1 MKKKQ
6 RQMIGM
12 LLALVVLAAA
22 FLGIRQYNKN
32 ASSATSTTEDTQ
44 ETVLDVNSDDI
55 TSFRYVYEGETYA
68 FEKEDDTWY
77 YADDHSLNL
86 NQERIKAMI
95 LKVAPLK
102 ADQVIENVT
111 DMSQYGLA
119 DPERTIQYETADRSV
134 IINVGN
140 LNSMTSQYYI
150 AFPSEMKV
158 YVVATNVVTGF
169 NYTLED
175 LVEVDYDRWSTEADV
190 DRSPLAAHGEY
201 RQDAR
206 LGDGDLPEL
215 RYEIVTVKLPFLYGL
230 CKRDF
235 IQWVERDN
243 DQLPMEYWEEYRTVT
258 AAPWGAEEVF
268 QRYSG
273 AEPVNQFLLCWPDRM
288 AEVKLPWD
296 WRLTAD
302 QMAVIGEKLLHA

>member
-32 ASSATSTTEDTQ
+32 IASATSTTEDTQ
-44 ETVLDVNSDDI
+44 ETVLDVNSNDI

-68 FEKEDDTWY
+68 FEKKDETWY
-77 YADDHSLNL
+77 YTDDHSLNL

-119 DPERTIQYETADRSV
+119 NPERTIQYETADRSV

-169 NYTLED
+169 NYTLDD
-175 LVEVDYDRWSTEADV
+175 LVEETTEATETAETETAETETTESV
-190 DRSPLAAHGEY
+190 E
-201 RQDAR
+201 
-206 LGDGDLPEL
+206 
-215 RYEIVTVKLPFLYGL
+215 TV
-230 CKRDF
+230 
-235 IQWVERDN
+235 ET
-243 DQLPMEYWEEYRTVT
+243 ET
-258 AAPWGAEEVF
+258 AA
-268 QRYSG
+268 
-273 AEPVNQFLLCWPDRM
+273 
-288 AEVKLPWD
+288 
-296 WRLTAD
+296 T
-302 QMAVIGEKLLHA
+302 GEN

>member
-32 ASSATSTTEDTQ
+32 ASSAASTTEDTQ

-68 FEKEDDTWY
+68 FEKEDETWY

-86 NQERIKAMI
+86 NQDRIKAMI

-140 LNSMTSQYYI
+140 LNSMTSQYYV

-175 LVEVDYDRWSTEADV
+175 LVEVEETAEETESTEATDTTITESETTETATETENV
-190 DRSPLAAHGEY
+190 EAETAESE
-201 RQDAR
+201 
-206 LGDGDLPEL
+206 
-215 RYEIVTVKLPFLYGL
+215 TVATETTET
-230 CKRDF
+230 
-235 IQWVERDN
+235 VE
-243 DQLPMEYWEEYRTVT
+243 
-258 AAPWGAEEVF
+258 A
-268 QRYSG
+268 
-273 AEPVNQFLLCWPDRM
+273 
-288 AEVKLPWD
+288 K
-296 WRLTAD
+296 
-302 QMAVIGEKLLHA
+302 

>member
-32 ASSATSTTEDTQ
+32 TVSATSTTEDTQ
-44 ETVLDVNSDDI
+44 ETVLDVNSEDI
-55 TSFRYVYEGETYA
+55 TSFCYVYEGETYA
-68 FEKEDDTWY
+68 FEKVDETWY

-86 NQERIKAMI
+86 NQDRIKAMI

-119 DPERTIQYETADRSV
+119 DPKRTIQYETADRSV
-134 IINVGN
+134 IINIGN

-158 YVVATNVVTGF
+158 YVVTTNVVTGF

-175 LVEVDYDRWSTEADV
+175 LVEEEDSTDV
-190 DRSPLAAHGEY
+190 
-201 RQDAR
+201 
-206 LGDGDLPEL
+206 
-215 RYEIVTVKLPFLYGL
+215 
-230 CKRDF
+230 
-235 IQWVERDN
+235 
-243 DQLPMEYWEEYRTVT
+243 
-258 AAPWGAEEVF
+258 AEES
-268 QRYSG
+268 Q
-273 AEPVNQFLLCWPDRM
+273 EMQ
-288 AEVKLPWD
+288 
-296 WRLTAD
+296 
-302 QMAVIGEKLLHA
+302 

>member
-1 MKKKQ
+1 
-6 RQMIGM
+6 MIGM

-55 TSFRYVYEGETYA
+55 TSFSYVYDGETYS

-77 YADDHSLNL
+77 YADDHSLKL
-86 NQERIKAMI
+86 NQDRIKAMI

-134 IINVGN
+134 IINIGN

-175 LVEVDYDRWSTEADV
+175 LVEETTEATETAETETAETETTEAV
-190 DRSPLAAHGEY
+190 E
-201 RQDAR
+201 
-206 LGDGDLPEL
+206 
-215 RYEIVTVKLPFLYGL
+215 TV
-230 CKRDF
+230 
-235 IQWVERDN
+235 ET
-243 DQLPMEYWEEYRTVT
+243 ET
-258 AAPWGAEEVF
+258 AATEA
-268 QRYSG
+268 
-273 AEPVNQFLLCWPDRM
+273 N
-288 AEVKLPWD
+288 
-296 WRLTAD
+296 
-302 QMAVIGEKLLHA
+302 

>member
-55 TSFRYVYEGETYA
+55 TSFCYVYEGETYA
-68 FEKEDDTWY
+68 FEKKDETWY
-77 YADDHSLNL
+77 YTDDNSLNL
-86 NQERIKAMI
+86 NQDRIKAMI

-169 NYTLED
+169 NYTLDD
-175 LVEVDYDRWSTEADV
+175 LVEETTEATETAETETAETETTEAV
-190 DRSPLAAHGEY
+190 E
-201 RQDAR
+201 
-206 LGDGDLPEL
+206 
-215 RYEIVTVKLPFLYGL
+215 TV
-230 CKRDF
+230 
-235 IQWVERDN
+235 ET
-243 DQLPMEYWEEYRTVT
+243 ET
-258 AAPWGAEEVF
+258 AAAE
-268 QRYSG
+268 
-273 AEPVNQFLLCWPDRM
+273 
-288 AEVKLPWD
+288 
-296 WRLTAD
+296 AD
-302 QMAVIGEKLLHA
+302 

>member
-1 MKKKQ
+1 
-6 RQMIGM
+6 MIGM
-12 LLALVVLAAA
+12 LLALVVLTAA

-32 ASSATSTTEDTQ
+32 ASSENSTTEDTQ

-68 FEKEDDTWY
+68 FEKEDETWY

-86 NQERIKAMI
+86 NQDRIKAMI

-158 YVVATNVVTGF
+158 YAVTTNVVTGF
-169 NYTLED
+169 NYTLDD
-175 LVEVDYDRWSTEADV
+175 LVEETTEATETAETETAETETTESV
-190 DRSPLAAHGEY
+190 E
-201 RQDAR
+201 
-206 LGDGDLPEL
+206 
-215 RYEIVTVKLPFLYGL
+215 TV
-230 CKRDF
+230 
-235 IQWVERDN
+235 ET
-243 DQLPMEYWEEYRTVT
+243 ET
-258 AAPWGAEEVF
+258 AATGA
-268 QRYSG
+268 
-273 AEPVNQFLLCWPDRM
+273 N
-288 AEVKLPWD
+288 
-296 WRLTAD
+296 
-302 QMAVIGEKLLHA
+302 

>member
-32 ASSATSTTEDTQ
+32 IASATSTTEDTQ

-77 YADDHSLNL
+77 YTDDHSLNL
-86 NQERIKAMI
+86 NQDRIKAMI

-119 DPERTIQYETADRSV
+119 DPDRTIQYETADRSV

-175 LVEVDYDRWSTEADV
+175 LVEETTEATETAETETAETETTEAVETVERETAATEAD
-190 DRSPLAAHGEY
+190 
-201 RQDAR
+201 
-206 LGDGDLPEL
+206 
-215 RYEIVTVKLPFLYGL
+215 
-230 CKRDF
+230 
-235 IQWVERDN
+235 
-243 DQLPMEYWEEYRTVT
+243 
-258 AAPWGAEEVF
+258 
-268 QRYSG
+268 
-273 AEPVNQFLLCWPDRM
+273 
-288 AEVKLPWD
+288 
-296 WRLTAD
+296 
-302 QMAVIGEKLLHA
+302 

>member
-1 MKKKQ
+1 
-6 RQMIGM
+6 MIGM
-12 LLALVVLAAA
+12 LLALVVLTAA

-32 ASSATSTTEDTQ
+32 ASSAASTTEDTQ

-55 TSFRYVYEGETYA
+55 TSFSYVYEGETYA
-68 FEKEDDTWY
+68 FEKEDETWY

-86 NQERIKAMI
+86 NQDRIKAMI

-134 IINVGN
+134 IINIGN

-169 NYTLED
+169 NYTLDD
-175 LVEVDYDRWSTEADV
+175 LVEETTEATETAETETAETETTEAV
-190 DRSPLAAHGEY
+190 E
-201 RQDAR
+201 
-206 LGDGDLPEL
+206 
-215 RYEIVTVKLPFLYGL
+215 TV
-230 CKRDF
+230 
-235 IQWVERDN
+235 ET
-243 DQLPMEYWEEYRTVT
+243 ET
-258 AAPWGAEEVF
+258 AA
-268 QRYSG
+268 
-273 AEPVNQFLLCWPDRM
+273 
-288 AEVKLPWD
+288 
-296 WRLTAD
+296 T
-302 QMAVIGEKLLHA
+302 GEN

>member
-1 MKKKQ
+1 
-6 RQMIGM
+6 M
-12 LLALVVLAAA
+12 LLALVVLAAV

-32 ASSATSTTEDTQ
+32 IASATSTTEDTQ
-44 ETVLDVNSDDI
+44 ETVLDVNSNDI

-68 FEKEDDTWY
+68 FEKEDETWY

-86 NQERIKAMI
+86 NQDRIKAMI

-169 NYTLED
+169 NYTLDD
-175 LVEVDYDRWSTEADV
+175 LVEEITEETESIEATETAETETTEAV
-190 DRSPLAAHGEY
+190 E
-201 RQDAR
+201 
-206 LGDGDLPEL
+206 
-215 RYEIVTVKLPFLYGL
+215 TV
-230 CKRDF
+230 
-235 IQWVERDN
+235 ET
-243 DQLPMEYWEEYRTVT
+243 ET
-258 AAPWGAEEVF
+258 AATGA
-268 QRYSG
+268 
-273 AEPVNQFLLCWPDRM
+273 N
-288 AEVKLPWD
+288 
-296 WRLTAD
+296 
-302 QMAVIGEKLLHA
+302 

>member
-22 FLGIRQYNKN
+22 FLGIRPDNKN
-32 ASSATSTTEDTQ
+32 ASSATSITEDTQ

-68 FEKEDDTWY
+68 FEKEDETWY

-86 NQERIKAMI
+86 NQDRIKAMI

-158 YVVATNVVTGF
+158 YAVTTNVVTGF
-169 NYTLED
+169 NYTLDD
-175 LVEVDYDRWSTEADV
+175 LVEETTEATETAETETAETETTESV
-190 DRSPLAAHGEY
+190 E
-201 RQDAR
+201 
-206 LGDGDLPEL
+206 
-215 RYEIVTVKLPFLYGL
+215 TV
-230 CKRDF
+230 
-235 IQWVERDN
+235 ET
-243 DQLPMEYWEEYRTVT
+243 ET
-258 AAPWGAEEVF
+258 AATGA
-268 QRYSG
+268 
-273 AEPVNQFLLCWPDRM
+273 N
-288 AEVKLPWD
+288 
-296 WRLTAD
+296 
-302 QMAVIGEKLLHA
+302 

>member
-1 MKKKQ
+1 
-6 RQMIGM
+6 MIGM
-12 LLALVVLAAA
+12 LLALVVLAAV

-55 TSFRYVYEGETYA
+55 TSFSYVYEGETYA
-68 FEKEDDTWY
+68 FEKKDETWY
-77 YADDHSLNL
+77 YTDDHSLNL

-158 YVVATNVVTGF
+158 YVVTTNVVTGF

-175 LVEVDYDRWSTEADV
+175 LVEETTEATETAETETAETETTESV
-190 DRSPLAAHGEY
+190 E
-201 RQDAR
+201 
-206 LGDGDLPEL
+206 
-215 RYEIVTVKLPFLYGL
+215 TV
-230 CKRDF
+230 
-235 IQWVERDN
+235 ET
-243 DQLPMEYWEEYRTVT
+243 ET
-258 AAPWGAEEVF
+258 AATGA
-268 QRYSG
+268 
-273 AEPVNQFLLCWPDRM
+273 N
-288 AEVKLPWD
+288 
-296 WRLTAD
+296 
-302 QMAVIGEKLLHA
+302 

>member
-1 MKKKQ
+1 
-6 RQMIGM
+6 MIGM
-12 LLALVVLAAA
+12 LLALVVLAAV

-77 YADDHSLNL
+77 YTDDHSLNL
-86 NQERIKAMI
+86 NQDRIKAMI

-102 ADQVIENVT
+102 ADQVIGNVT

-119 DPERTIQYETADRSV
+119 DPDRTIQYETADRSV

-175 LVEVDYDRWSTEADV
+175 LVEETTEATETAETETAETETTEAVETVETETAATEAD
-190 DRSPLAAHGEY
+190 
-201 RQDAR
+201 
-206 LGDGDLPEL
+206 
-215 RYEIVTVKLPFLYGL
+215 
-230 CKRDF
+230 
-235 IQWVERDN
+235 
-243 DQLPMEYWEEYRTVT
+243 
-258 AAPWGAEEVF
+258 
-268 QRYSG
+268 
-273 AEPVNQFLLCWPDRM
+273 
-288 AEVKLPWD
+288 
-296 WRLTAD
+296 
-302 QMAVIGEKLLHA
+302 

>member
-12 LLALVVLAAA
+12 LLALVVLAAV

-32 ASSATSTTEDTQ
+32 IASATSTTEDTQ
-44 ETVLDVNSDDI
+44 ETVLDVNSNDI

-68 FEKEDDTWY
+68 FEKKDETWY
-77 YADDHSLNL
+77 YTDDHSLNL

-140 LNSMTSQYYI
+140 LNSMTSQYYV

-169 NYTLED
+169 NYTLDD
-175 LVEVDYDRWSTEADV
+175 LVEETTEATETAETETAETETTEAV
-190 DRSPLAAHGEY
+190 E
-201 RQDAR
+201 
-206 LGDGDLPEL
+206 
-215 RYEIVTVKLPFLYGL
+215 TV
-230 CKRDF
+230 
-235 IQWVERDN
+235 ET
-243 DQLPMEYWEEYRTVT
+243 ET
-258 AAPWGAEEVF
+258 AA
-268 QRYSG
+268 
-273 AEPVNQFLLCWPDRM
+273 
-288 AEVKLPWD
+288 
-296 WRLTAD
+296 T
-302 QMAVIGEKLLHA
+302 GEN

>member
-1 MKKKQ
+1 
-6 RQMIGM
+6 MIGM
-12 LLALVVLAAA
+12 LLALVVLAAV

-32 ASSATSTTEDTQ
+32 ASSAISTTEDTQ

-169 NYTLED
+169 NYTLKD
-175 LVEVDYDRWSTEADV
+175 LLEETTEATETAETETAETETTESVETVETETAATEAD
-190 DRSPLAAHGEY
+190 
-201 RQDAR
+201 
-206 LGDGDLPEL
+206 
-215 RYEIVTVKLPFLYGL
+215 
-230 CKRDF
+230 
-235 IQWVERDN
+235 
-243 DQLPMEYWEEYRTVT
+243 
-258 AAPWGAEEVF
+258 
-268 QRYSG
+268 
-273 AEPVNQFLLCWPDRM
+273 
-288 AEVKLPWD
+288 
-296 WRLTAD
+296 
-302 QMAVIGEKLLHA
+302 

>member
-12 LLALVVLAAA
+12 LLALVVLTAA

-32 ASSATSTTEDTQ
+32 ASSAASTTEDTQ

-68 FEKEDDTWY
+68 FEKKDETWY
-77 YADDHSLNL
+77 YTDDHSLNL

-175 LVEVDYDRWSTEADV
+175 LVEETTEATETAETETAETETTEAV
-190 DRSPLAAHGEY
+190 E
-201 RQDAR
+201 
-206 LGDGDLPEL
+206 
-215 RYEIVTVKLPFLYGL
+215 TV
-230 CKRDF
+230 
-235 IQWVERDN
+235 ET
-243 DQLPMEYWEEYRTVT
+243 ET
-258 AAPWGAEEVF
+258 AATEA
-268 QRYSG
+268 
-273 AEPVNQFLLCWPDRM
+273 N
-288 AEVKLPWD
+288 
-296 WRLTAD
+296 
-302 QMAVIGEKLLHA
+302 

>member
-1 MKKKQ
+1 
-6 RQMIGM
+6 MIGM

-55 TSFRYVYEGETYA
+55 TSFSYVYEGEPYA
-68 FEKEDDTWY
+68 FEKEDDTWH

-158 YVVATNVVTGF
+158 YAVTTNVVTGF
-169 NYTLED
+169 NYTLDD
-175 LVEVDYDRWSTEADV
+175 LVEETTEATETAETETAETETTESV
-190 DRSPLAAHGEY
+190 E
-201 RQDAR
+201 
-206 LGDGDLPEL
+206 
-215 RYEIVTVKLPFLYGL
+215 TV
-230 CKRDF
+230 
-235 IQWVERDN
+235 ET
-243 DQLPMEYWEEYRTVT
+243 ET
-258 AAPWGAEEVF
+258 AATGA
-268 QRYSG
+268 
-273 AEPVNQFLLCWPDRM
+273 N
-288 AEVKLPWD
+288 
-296 WRLTAD
+296 
-302 QMAVIGEKLLHA
+302 

>member
-32 ASSATSTTEDTQ
+32 ASSATSITEDTQ

-68 FEKEDDTWY
+68 FEKEDETWY

-86 NQERIKAMI
+86 NQDRIKAMI

-175 LVEVDYDRWSTEADV
+175 LVEETTEATETAETETAETETAETETTEAV
-190 DRSPLAAHGEY
+190 E
-201 RQDAR
+201 
-206 LGDGDLPEL
+206 
-215 RYEIVTVKLPFLYGL
+215 TV
-230 CKRDF
+230 
-235 IQWVERDN
+235 ET
-243 DQLPMEYWEEYRTVT
+243 ET
-258 AAPWGAEEVF
+258 AATGA
-268 QRYSG
+268 
-273 AEPVNQFLLCWPDRM
+273 N
-288 AEVKLPWD
+288 
-296 WRLTAD
+296 
-302 QMAVIGEKLLHA
+302 

>member
-1 MKKKQ
+1 
-6 RQMIGM
+6 MIGM

-32 ASSATSTTEDTQ
+32 ASSAMSTTEDTQ

-55 TSFRYVYEGETYA
+55 ISFRYVYEGETYA

-119 DPERTIQYETADRSV
+119 DPESTIQYETADRSV

-140 LNSMTSQYYI
+140 LNSMTSQYYV

-175 LVEVDYDRWSTEADV
+175 LVEETTEATETAETETAETETTEAVETVETETAATEAD
-190 DRSPLAAHGEY
+190 
-201 RQDAR
+201 
-206 LGDGDLPEL
+206 
-215 RYEIVTVKLPFLYGL
+215 
-230 CKRDF
+230 
-235 IQWVERDN
+235 
-243 DQLPMEYWEEYRTVT
+243 
-258 AAPWGAEEVF
+258 
-268 QRYSG
+268 
-273 AEPVNQFLLCWPDRM
+273 
-288 AEVKLPWD
+288 
-296 WRLTAD
+296 
-302 QMAVIGEKLLHA
+302 

>member
-32 ASSATSTTEDTQ
+32 IASATSTTEDTQ

-77 YADDHSLNL
+77 YTDDHSLNL
-86 NQERIKAMI
+86 NQDRIKAMI

-119 DPERTIQYETADRSV
+119 DPDRTIQYETADRSV

-175 LVEVDYDRWSTEADV
+175 LVEETTEATETAETETAETETTEAVETVEKETAATEAD
-190 DRSPLAAHGEY
+190 
-201 RQDAR
+201 
-206 LGDGDLPEL
+206 
-215 RYEIVTVKLPFLYGL
+215 
-230 CKRDF
+230 
-235 IQWVERDN
+235 
-243 DQLPMEYWEEYRTVT
+243 
-258 AAPWGAEEVF
+258 
-268 QRYSG
+268 
-273 AEPVNQFLLCWPDRM
+273 
-288 AEVKLPWD
+288 
-296 WRLTAD
+296 
-302 QMAVIGEKLLHA
+302 

>member
-1 MKKKQ
+1 
-6 RQMIGM
+6 MIGM
-12 LLALVVLAAA
+12 LLALVVLTAA

-32 ASSATSTTEDTQ
+32 ASSENSTTEDTQ
-44 ETVLDVNSDDI
+44 ETVLDVNSNDI

-68 FEKEDDTWY
+68 FEKEDETWY

-86 NQERIKAMI
+86 NQDRIKAMI

-158 YVVATNVVTGF
+158 YAVTTNVVTGF
-169 NYTLED
+169 NYTLDD
-175 LVEVDYDRWSTEADV
+175 LVEETTEATETAETETAETETTESV
-190 DRSPLAAHGEY
+190 E
-201 RQDAR
+201 
-206 LGDGDLPEL
+206 
-215 RYEIVTVKLPFLYGL
+215 TV
-230 CKRDF
+230 
-235 IQWVERDN
+235 ET
-243 DQLPMEYWEEYRTVT
+243 ET
-258 AAPWGAEEVF
+258 AATGA
-268 QRYSG
+268 
-273 AEPVNQFLLCWPDRM
+273 N
-288 AEVKLPWD
+288 
-296 WRLTAD
+296 
-302 QMAVIGEKLLHA
+302 

>member
-1 MKKKQ
+1 
-6 RQMIGM
+6 MIGM

-32 ASSATSTTEDTQ
+32 ASSATSITEDTQ

-55 TSFRYVYEGETYA
+55 TSFSYVYEGEPYA
-68 FEKEDDTWY
+68 FEKEDETWY

-169 NYTLED
+169 NYTLDD
-175 LVEVDYDRWSTEADV
+175 LVEETTEATETAETETAETETTEAV
-190 DRSPLAAHGEY
+190 E
-201 RQDAR
+201 
-206 LGDGDLPEL
+206 
-215 RYEIVTVKLPFLYGL
+215 TV
-230 CKRDF
+230 
-235 IQWVERDN
+235 ET
-243 DQLPMEYWEEYRTVT
+243 ET
-258 AAPWGAEEVF
+258 AA
-268 QRYSG
+268 
-273 AEPVNQFLLCWPDRM
+273 
-288 AEVKLPWD
+288 
-296 WRLTAD
+296 T
-302 QMAVIGEKLLHA
+302 GEN

>member
-12 LLALVVLAAA
+12 LLALVVLAAV

-32 ASSATSTTEDTQ
+32 IASATSTTEDTQ
-44 ETVLDVNSDDI
+44 ETVLDVNSNDI

-68 FEKEDDTWY
+68 FEKKDETWY
-77 YADDHSLNL
+77 YTDDHSLNL
-86 NQERIKAMI
+86 NQDRIKAMI

-169 NYTLED
+169 NYTLDD
-175 LVEVDYDRWSTEADV
+175 LVEETTEATETAETETAETETTEAV
-190 DRSPLAAHGEY
+190 E
-201 RQDAR
+201 
-206 LGDGDLPEL
+206 
-215 RYEIVTVKLPFLYGL
+215 TV
-230 CKRDF
+230 
-235 IQWVERDN
+235 ET
-243 DQLPMEYWEEYRTVT
+243 ET
-258 AAPWGAEEVF
+258 AA
-268 QRYSG
+268 
-273 AEPVNQFLLCWPDRM
+273 
-288 AEVKLPWD
+288 
-296 WRLTAD
+296 T
-302 QMAVIGEKLLHA
+302 GEN